1 MIGCLLIHGYTGSPH
16 ELEPLTG
23 YLQKR
28 TNWEIQVPIL
38 PGHGNQLELEDVS
51 YEEWM
56 SAAEKAYVEL
66 RKRCDIVYVIG
77 FSMGGMIAVYLAAK
91 YDVTKLV
98 LLATAGKYLSFRKLF
113 VHLGEVI
120 EDGIKGNLQENEYY
134 LNYKGKWGEVPFKAN
149 IEFMKLVRLT
159 RKYLKNVKS
168 PVFIAQG
175 QMDGL
180 VPYQTAYYL
189 DKEIPSKQKEIVFFE
204 ESNHLICLGSDKET
218 LNKMVYDFLTEP
230 MNIERSCCDSKNKMS
245 HN

>member
-91 YDVTKLV
+91 YDVTD
-98 LLATAGKYLSFRKLF
+98 RKS
-113 VHLGEVI
+113 VV
-120 EDGIKGNLQENEYY
+120 
-134 LNYKGKWGEVPFKAN
+134 
-149 IEFMKLVRLT
+149 
-159 RKYLKNVKS
+159 
-168 PVFIAQG
+168 
-175 QMDGL
+175 
-180 VPYQTAYYL
+180 
-189 DKEIPSKQKEIVFFE
+189 
-204 ESNHLICLGSDKET
+204 
-218 LNKMVYDFLTEP
+218 
-230 MNIERSCCDSKNKMS
+230 
-245 HN
+245 